1 MTRRSVLSVSA
12 AVAAAGL
19 VCLVPAPTASAAGP
33 GQGTGRGA
41 AALVCPGDASASL
54 FAISLASRAW
64 SAASEV
70 DGPRTLVPTSFALAS
85 FTGDIADPSSYRLVD
100 PRVVVFAMKGTADNG
115 ATACVV
121 DGTQSPTDDGFVA
134 VVVNGTLLP

>member
-1 MTRRSVLSVSA
+1 MNRRTAASAVLVL
-12 AVAAAGL
+12 GL
-19 VCLVPAPTASAAGP
+19 SCLLPMASASAAGP
-33 GQGTGRGA
+33 GSGSGRGSA
-41 AALVCPGDASASL
+41 PLICPGDTSASP

-70 DGPRTLVPTSFALAS
+70 GGHRVLVPTSFAVAS
-85 FTGDIADPSSYRLVD
+85 FTGDRDDLSSYALVD
-100 PRVVVFAMKGTADNG
+100 ARVAILAAKGSADNG

-121 DGTQSPTDDGFVA
+121 DGTQEEIEGGFTA